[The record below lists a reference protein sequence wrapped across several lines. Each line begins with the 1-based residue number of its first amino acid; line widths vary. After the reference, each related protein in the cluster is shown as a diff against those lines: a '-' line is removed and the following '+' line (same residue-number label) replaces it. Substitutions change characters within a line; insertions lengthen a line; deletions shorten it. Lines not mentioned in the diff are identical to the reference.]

1 MIVNVVVAVIVFA
14 LLAVTCFFGCLGYL
28 IDKYANG
35 AK

>member
-1 MIVNVVVAVIVFA
+1 MIVNIVVAVIVFA

-28 IDKYANG
+28 IDKYTNG

>member
-1 MIVNVVVAVIVFA
+1 MILNVVVAVIVFA

-28 IDKYANG
+28 IDKYANE